1 MTTRRKLFFIIVLI
15 SLAFYGQ
22 AQVNIGEQIP
32 DFDYYSPRTYTIGG
46 ITVTGVQ
53 YLDNSVLISI
63 SGLRVG
69 DKIELPGDKTRT
81 AITKLWD
88 QGLFED
94 VKIEVTRVQDDQVF
108 LNIALSERP
117 RLLRF
122 SFKGIRKGEADD
134 LRDKVKLV
142 SGDVV
147 TDNLIIRT
155 KNLIKKHYVAKGFW
169 DVDVDID
176 QIRDTSQTNNVTMV
190 IDVHKHGKVRIQK
203 INISGNEVLADGSL
217 KSSLKKTKEK
227 GSYRFLYALQEGL
240 GIVAVN
246 AFTGHLKNIPADLR
260 DLTDANVKPRIFK
273 ASKLILSDY
282 EEDKLNLINKYNQ
295 AGYRDATIVSDSVYK
310 NKNGNLVVDINLYEG
325 RKYYFRNITFVGNT
339 KYTNAELATI
349 LGIKKGDIYNQEQ
362 LDAAISFNP
371 NGFDLMSLYLDDGYL
386 TARVDPVEMQAENDS
401 IDLEVRIH
409 EGKQMR
415 INKVII
421 AGNTRTNDNVII
433 REIYSRP
440 GQLFSRSDIIRSRT
454 SLAQMKYFDAEKIDI
469 QTPNPDPL
477 AGTVDVA
484 YKVEETSS
492 DQLELSGG
500 WGYNRL
506 IGTLGVSFNNFSA
519 RNIFKKDAWRPVP
532 SGDGQKLSIRMQS
545 YGKGYLSFS
554 TSFTEPWLGGKKPNA
569 FSVSAFASMYS
580 YGNKGESSYY
590 LYNITGLAFMLSRR
604 LNWPDNYFTL
614 SNSLSFQQY
623 KLENYS
629 RFIAMGI
636 GDGLYHN
643 YSYTLSLGRYSTDAA
658 IYARSG
664 SEVSLSV
671 EATPPYSVIAP
682 NRYAEMTTE
691 QKNKLVEFH
700 QWKFN
705 GTFYKQIVGDLVV
718 MARMKAGFIGRYS
731 NDLNYTPFNRY
742 FMGGDGMTGYSSA
755 IDGRQL
761 VGFRGYTNESLT
773 PEAYTSSEP
782 GGIIFNKSTLELRY
796 PLTLNPNSTIF
807 GLVFAEAGN
816 CWGSYR
822 NFNPFDVKRSLGV
835 GVRVFLPMFGLL
847 GLDWGYGFD
856 NIPGMPS
863 ANKGQFHFSIN
874 SSID

>member
-1 MTTRRKLFFIIVLI
+1 MTPGRKLLLIFTFIL
-15 SLAFYGQ
+15 SLAYCAN
-22 AQVNIGEQIP
+22 AQVSIGEQIP
-32 DFDYYSPRTYTIGG
+32 DFNYYSPRTYTIGG
-46 ITVTGVQ
+46 ITVSGVE
-53 YLDNSVLISI
+53 YLDNSVLITI

-69 DKIELPGDKTRT
+69 DKIEIPGDKTRT

-94 VKIEVTRVQDDQVF
+94 VKIEVIRVQDDQVF
-108 LNIALSERP
+108 LNIALVERP
-117 RLLRF
+117 RMQRF

-142 SGDVV
+142 AGDVV
-147 TDNLIIRT
+147 TDNLIVRT
-155 KNLIKKHYVAKGFW
+155 KNLIKKHYIAKGFW
-169 DVDVDID
+169 DVAVDID
-176 QIRDTSQTNNVTMV
+176 QVRDTSQKNYVTLV
-190 IDVHKHGKVRIQK
+190 IDVHKHSKVRIQK
-203 INISGNEVLADGSL
+203 INIEGNEVLADGGL
-217 KSSLKKTKEK
+217 KAAMKKTKEK
-227 GSYRFLYALQEGL
+227 GSYRFLSAMQEGL
-240 GIVAVN
+240 GIITKN
-246 AFTGHLKNIPADLR
+246 SLTGNYKKIKTDLR
-260 DLTDANVKPRIFK
+260 DMADANVKPRIFK
-273 ASKLILSDY
+273 ASKLILTDY

-295 AGYRDATIVSDSVYK
+295 AGYRDATIVSDSIYK
-310 NKNGNLVVDINLYEG
+310 GKNGNLVVNLNVYEG
-325 RKYYFRNITFVGNT
+325 RKYYFRNISFVGNT
-339 KYTNAELATI
+339 KYTASELSTI

-386 TARVDPVEMQAENDS
+386 TARVDPVEMQAQNDS

-454 SLAQMKYFDAEKIDI
+454 SLAQMKYFDPEKIDI
-469 QTPNPDPL
+469 QTPNPDPV

-545 YGKGYLSFS
+545 YGKGFLSFS

-569 FSVSAFASMYS
+569 FSVSAFASLYS
-580 YGNKGESSYY
+580 YGTKGQSSYY
-590 LYNITGLAFMLSRR
+590 LYNITGLSFMLSRR

-629 RFIAMGI
+629 RFATLGI

-643 YSYTLSLGRYSTDAA
+643 YSYTLALGRYS
-658 IYARSG
+658 
-664 SEVSLSV
+664 
-671 EATPPYSVIAP
+671 
-682 NRYAEMTTE
+682 
-691 QKNKLVEFH
+691 
-700 QWKFN
+700 
-705 GTFYKQIVGDLVV
+705 
-718 MARMKAGFIGRYS
+718 
-731 NDLNYTPFNRY
+731 
-742 FMGGDGMTGYSSA
+742 
-755 IDGRQL
+755 
-761 VGFRGYTNESLT
+761 
-773 PEAYTSSEP
+773 
-782 GGIIFNKSTLELRY
+782 
-796 PLTLNPNSTIF
+796 
-807 GLVFAEAGN
+807 
-816 CWGSYR
+816 
-822 NFNPFDVKRSLGV
+822 
-835 GVRVFLPMFGLL
+835 
-847 GLDWGYGFD
+847 
-856 NIPGMPS
+856 
-863 ANKGQFHFSIN
+863 
-874 SSID
+874 